1 MSATSLGWRHLV
13 NAYGVKACGVVD
25 WGGGVFASCMPRVQL
40 SVSECNAW
48 PHLRCST
55 IGSCQSTAT
64 AKIVKRGWT
73 VDRLFTVQVAL
84 YNNLT
89 FTFLP

>member
-1 MSATSLGWRHLV
+1 
-13 NAYGVKACGVVD
+13 VVD

-55 IGSCQSTAT
+55 IGLCQSTAT
-64 AKIVKRGWT
+64 AKIVKRGWA

-84 YNNLT
+84 YKNLT